1 MHKPRAAHL
10 PAQTASACSPCPA
23 ARGRLQARPRPP
35 PCHVGGG
42 ASRMLVPQAK
52 PFHWPM
58 HKGPSILSPLP
69 CHQVLCAAPARS
81 QPNHRAVQGRRHA
94 MAARSPRPPRFCE
107 QKSTSRLQADTQTA
121 PKIRAHTPTTRNSQN
136 KVGGMLLRPRQRNDR
151 GQNFKCT
158 ARVPRRWA
166 APHRNTPHM
175 PARAPPI
182 GPPAHPALWPPHSAR
197 SLPTTPA
204 TLTRHPGTSRQA
216 EEHPA
221 NKKKP
226 SQPSGRCSCSAA
238 CMEHL
243 RGLRNTRRAAPAPNK
258 DHPMLAPRAS
268 ARRLARR
275 ASVVVR
281 RGTGHIYMAPGAR
294 THCTDSADARRET
307 SSLTPTARARR
318 ACGCAA
324 APAQQNWRGGGRG
337 TLRSGRAAPKWTLA

>member
-1 MHKPRAAHL
+1 
-10 PAQTASACSPCPA
+10 
-23 ARGRLQARPRPP
+23 
-35 PCHVGGG
+35 
-42 ASRMLVPQAK
+42 MLVPQAK

-166 APHRNTPHM
+166 PPHCNTPRM
-175 PARAPPI
+175 LARAPPT

-197 SLPTTPA
+197 SLPNTPA
-204 TLTRHPGTSRQA
+204 ILTRHPGTSRQA
-216 EEHPA
+216 AEHPA
-221 NKKKP
+221 NKKKV

-238 CMEHL
+238 AWSTSEDSE
-243 RGLRNTRRAAPAPNK
+243 TPAAR
-258 DHPMLAPRAS
+258 HPRQTKTTPCWHPER
-268 ARRLARR
+268 
-275 ASVVVR
+275 
-281 RGTGHIYMAPGAR
+281 APGASPGAPVWWY
-294 THCTDSADARRET
+294 DGARDT
-307 SSLTPTARARR
+307 YIWPQGHAPTAQTPQMQDVRQ
-318 ACGCAA
+318 AA
-324 APAQQNWRGGGRG
+324 
-337 TLRSGRAAPKWTLA
+337 